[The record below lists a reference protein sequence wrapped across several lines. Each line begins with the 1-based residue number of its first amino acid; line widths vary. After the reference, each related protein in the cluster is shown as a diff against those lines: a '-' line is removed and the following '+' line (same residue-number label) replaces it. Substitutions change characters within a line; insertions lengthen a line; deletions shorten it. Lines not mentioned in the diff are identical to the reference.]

1 MEVLGAA
8 ITTLVAYAAMF
19 FASLWWGQKHY
30 PVPYN
35 WTKLSAYVLGATAMV
50 FLIHYTGI
58 ESVAVKLAM
67 GGGYLLIMLMA
78 ERRGLFNFA
87 R

>member
-1 MEVLGAA
+1 
-8 ITTLVAYAAMF
+8 MF
-19 FASLWWGQKHY
+19 FVSLWWGQKHY

-35 WTKLSAYVLGATAMV
+35 WTKLSTYVLGATATV
-50 FLIHYTGI
+50 FLLHYTGI
-58 ESVAVKLAM
+58 ESVVIKLAI
-67 GGGYLLIMLMA
+67 GAAYLLVMFMA

>member
-1 MEVLGAA
+1 
-8 ITTLVAYAAMF
+8 
-19 FASLWWGQKHY
+19 
-30 PVPYN
+30 VPYN
-35 WTKLSAYVLGATAMV
+35 WTKLSAYVLGATATV

-58 ESVAVKLAM
+58 DSVVIKLSLGAA
-67 GGGYLLIMLMA
+67 YLLVMFMA